1 MVRSVFSSQYCEAHG
16 TQVNL
21 SRKIAWT
28 GATLIKV
35 KDVVLRRKYWWH
47 AGVSGDRQPSN
58 PALARKS
65 SFIKRLETIR
75 VAWKSKNHITARCVN
90 NQRHFVK
97 GSVAT

>member
-1 MVRSVFSSQYCEAHG
+1 MFKCCLVVLPVFSCHYYEAHNLEL
-16 TQVNL
+16 NL

-28 GATLIKV
+28 GVTLVRV
-35 KDVVLRRKYWWH
+35 KAVVLRRKCWWL

-75 VAWKSKNHITARCVN
+75 VAWKSKNHITSRCVN
-90 NQRHFVK
+90 N
-97 GSVAT
+97 